1 MAKKDKNTQIDD
13 DDSGFSEIINKFKTN
28 PALYIGSVVILV
40 LVSVTFVAGDLLFR
54 SARGGGDLT
63 FGYYDKVPISW
74 VPGNKFSQYY
84 EQLDKYYRDQVDLSN
99 PENARELWSIAFGQ
113 AVVHTAVLQEMKRSN
128 YEVPER
134 VVDREV
140 ARQPQ
145 FQENGRF
152 SPALYRQMSDSNRL
166 AQWRQIRDEL
176 AITQFYND
184 LFGLLIP
191 AGEKEFIANMGSGMR
206 TFDMVSFLV
215 DDFPNSEY
223 LLYAQETPGLFS
235 SVHLS
240 KITVNSGEREAKKIL
255 ESIKDGTTTFE
266 DAARAQSQDGFADRG
281 GDMGIQYVYDLE
293 REITDAAMRE
303 NILSLGRGELSAVVN
318 LKDSWV
324 FFRIEDEL
332 KLADFEDTATMDRVR
347 SYMRNYE
354 RGRMEDWAIAQAQE
368 FITEAK
374 ADGFDNTVR
383 WRRKEKDNIGPL
395 PVNYG
400 SVMLFTALE
409 TFNISLLRGDE
420 LSKLSKNSSFW
431 KSIFSTPLNTP
442 SEPLVHGSKVLVFFP
457 VEQADIDEEKAEEAA
472 SMYSD
477 YWLGSITDRSLQPYF
492 LNSPRMKNNF
502 LETFMKF
509 FY

>member
-1 MAKKDKNTQIDD
+1 
-13 DDSGFSEIINKFKTN
+13 
-28 PALYIGSVVILV
+28 
-40 LVSVTFVAGDLLFR
+40 VAGDLLFR

-63 FGYYDKVPISW
+63 FGYYDEVPISW

-84 EQLDKYYRDQVDLSN
+84 EQLVRYYRDQIDLSN
-99 PENARELWSIAFGQ
+99 YNISRELWSVAFGQ
-113 AVVHTAVLQEMKRSN
+113 AAVHTAILQEMKRSN
-128 YEVPER
+128 YEAPER

-140 ARQPQ
+140 AKMPQ

-166 AQWRQIRDEL
+166 AQWRQVREEL
-176 AITQFYND
+176 NIIQFYND

-191 AGEKEFIANMGSGMR
+191 AGEKEFIANMGSGMK
-206 TFDMVSFLV
+206 TFDIVSFLV

-223 LLYAQETPGLFS
+223 LLYAQENPDIFS

-255 ESIKDGTTTFE
+255 ESVKDGTSTFE

-303 NILSLGRGELSAVVN
+303 NILSLGRGELSAVVK
-318 LKDSWV
+318 LRDSWV
-324 FFRIEDEL
+324 FFRVEDEL
-332 KLADFEDTATMDRVR
+332 KFADFEDTATMDRVR

-374 ADGFDNTVR
+374 ADGFDNTAR
-383 WRRKEKDNIGPL
+383 LRGKEKSNIGPL

-400 SVMLFTALE
+400 NVELFTALE
-409 TFNISLLRGDE
+409 TFNVPALGGNELLD
-420 LSKLSKNSSFW
+420 LSKNSNFW
-431 KSIFSTPLNTP
+431 KSAFSAPLNTP
-442 SEPLVHGSKVLVFFP
+442 SEPVVHGSKVLVFLP
-457 VEQADIDEEKAEEAA
+457 VEQVDIDEEKAEETA
-472 SMYSD
+472 SMYTD
-477 YWLGSITDRSLQPYF
+477 YWLGSITERSLQPYF

-502 LETFMKF
+502 SETFMKF